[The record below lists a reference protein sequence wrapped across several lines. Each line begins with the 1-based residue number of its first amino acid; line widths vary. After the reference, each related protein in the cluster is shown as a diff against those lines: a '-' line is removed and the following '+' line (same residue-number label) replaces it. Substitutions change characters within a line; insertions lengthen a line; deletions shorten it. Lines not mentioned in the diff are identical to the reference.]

1 MLIERQDNNEIV
13 IKLSSDLNSFDF
25 QRLIDYVRFLEIKSK
40 SKAKQKD
47 IDALANSVS
56 VNWWKKN
63 KKRFIK

>member
-1 MLIERQDNNEIV
+1 MLVQRQENNEIL

-25 QRLIDYVRFLEIKSK
+25 QRLIEYVRFLEISSK

-47 IDALANSVS
+47 INDLANSVS
-56 VNWWKKN
+56 ANWWKKN

>member
-1 MLIERQDNNEIV
+1 MLVQRQENNEIL

-25 QRLIDYVRFLEIKSK
+25 QRLIEYVRFLEITSK

-47 IDALANSVS
+47 INDLANSVS
-56 VNWWKKN
+56 ANWWKKN

>member
-1 MLIERQDNNEIV
+1 MLVQRQENNEIL

-25 QRLIDYVRFLEIKSK
+25 QRLIEYVRFLEISSK

-47 IDALANSVS
+47 INDLAISVS
-56 VNWWKKN
+56 ANWWKKN